1 MTNGNLDLLH
11 NELEQLESETF
22 EVLDFAGSPEEMLA
36 GTTSTSSTSTCSS
49 CSSCTSCAS

>member
-1 MTNGNLDLLH
+1 MSRPLH
-11 NELEQLESETF
+11 GLRTELEQLESETF

-49 CSSCTSCAS
+49 CTSCTSCAS